1 MWDFP
6 TFLVQVSPPK
16 LLASDS
22 LQLPSSIYRFQNSPC
37 FSARKSINTLTQ
49 MINLLTLTLI
59 TCTVPSVNMQNHHN
73 MIPYTSRWLC
83 VNIVLNEHLAAAV
96 HVTFSSLSRTCNC
109 LYCTHTPG
117 FWPSN
122 GGCGQGTGG
131 QATEQHKAIQ
141 REDDRCWLHLKGKDD
156 AIWHHF
162 LDYIIMMWW
171 CRAGGGAPDMPSDAT
186 WCSVGSGIRWWDAT
200 EGDLR
205 YRVHIPGRTKRLVR
219 RRTLEINGTLCN
231 LTAI

>member
-22 LQLPSSIYRFQNSPC
+22 LQLPSPIYRFQKSPC
-37 FSARKSINTLTQ
+37 FSARKSINMLTQ
-49 MINLLTLTLI
+49 TINLLTLTLI

-96 HVTFSSLSRTCNC
+96 HVAFSSLSCACNC
-109 LYCTHTPG
+109 LYCMYTPG

-122 GGCGQGTGG
+122 GGCGQGTSG

-162 LDYIIMMWW
+162 LGLHHYDVMMACRGRGTRYAQW
-171 CRAGGGAPDMPSDAT
+171 CYMMLDWLWNSLMR
-186 WCSVGSGIRWWDAT
+186 CYRRGSMS
-200 EGDLR
+200 
-205 YRVHIPGRTKRLVR
+205 
-219 RRTLEINGTLCN
+219 
-231 LTAI
+231 